1 MNKRVG
7 QAEIS
12 CKMQE
17 KPEIK
22 FKIKAKNQE
31 RKEADRYGRGKEE
44 ITYLCGIE
52 SAGG

>member
-1 MNKRVG
+1 MDRQKCPVKYR
-7 QAEIS
+7 
-12 CKMQE
+12 K

-22 FKIKAKNQE
+22 LKIKEQNQE

-44 ITYLCGIE
+44 ITYLCRIE